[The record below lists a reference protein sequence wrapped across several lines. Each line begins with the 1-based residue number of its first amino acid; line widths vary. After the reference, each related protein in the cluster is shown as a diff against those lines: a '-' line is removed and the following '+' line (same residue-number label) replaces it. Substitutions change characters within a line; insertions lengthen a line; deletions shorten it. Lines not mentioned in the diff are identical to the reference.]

1 MKNKQGATRIWLPLI
16 FAIVLSSGCSAGGV
30 ASVGAPV
37 ETQPPQAHPQPLPPP
52 PVAASASQGAGV
64 DFIIQDLMQRFP
76 GHRAADRFLLVDATA
91 QRMRLVENGGVS
103 GEWVISTALKGLGS
117 RKGSE
122 QTPVGVHRVA
132 QKIGAGAPFGA
143 IFKARQNSG
152 RIATILTG
160 PDQDSAEDNVTTRI
174 LWLDGMEPGV
184 NKGGSV
190 DSHERYIYIHGTD
203 EEGKLGRP
211 ASHGCIRMRNQDVM
225 ELFDRVD
232 ENTLVVI
239 TAQKS

>member
-1 MKNKQGATRIWLPLI
+1 MKKKQNVNRIWLPSI
-16 FAIVLSSGCSAGGV
+16 FAIALSGGCNAADSLNAGSGME
-30 ASVGAPV
+30 PLPL
-37 ETQPPQAHPQPLPPP
+37 PPQAVPPA
-52 PVAASASQGAGV
+52 VAGADQGANV
-64 DFIIQDLMQRFP
+64 DFIAKDLAQRFP
-76 GHRAADRFLLVDATA
+76 GYHTDRFLLVDATA
-91 QRMRLVENGGVS
+91 QKMQLIENGRVS

-117 RKGSE
+117 RKGSD
-122 QTPVGVHRVA
+122 QTPTGVHRIA
-132 QKIGAGAPFGA
+132 QKIGEGAPLGA

-160 PDQDSAEDNVTTRI
+160 PDQDSTEDNVTTRI

-184 NKGGSV
+184 NQGGNV

-211 ASHGCIRMRNQDVM
+211 ASHGCIRMRNRDVM

-232 ENTLVVI
+232 ENTLVVVV
-239 TAQKS
+239 AQKR